1 MGRKQIALNRLFN
14 FSVVAGVFLTCCSIA
29 FFTENDIA
37 WGLGLGVTALLII
50 VIPAIFT
57 PYCYIFDNE
66 GVSLCYVFLPCERYL
81 WNDVYAIEVSRT
93 HLDEIARI
101 EREIRS
107 EARGWLMSL
116 TEKAKQQDLEIKTK

>member
-1 MGRKQIALNRLFN
+1 M
-14 FSVVAGVFLTCCSIA
+14 CCSIA

-81 WNDVYAIEVSRT
+81 WNDVYAIEV
-93 HLDEIARI
+93 
-101 EREIRS
+101 
-107 EARGWLMSL
+107 
-116 TEKAKQQDLEIKTK
+116 QDTSTTTDVFDLLFAYVFKIKGIVFFGDFSKLFAYPTAD